1 MESEDAQRTEQSRF
15 SDPAESVSNSSF
27 SKASTE
33 QLQSE
38 EIPSVKVA
46 IPRLAPARTTGHR
59 RIRTACAACREQ
71 KAKCSEHRPC
81 LRCVSFGITCTSLE
95 SKRESRER
103 QIEELEQQVA
113 LYEELLQHLR
123 SRADVQDAELI
134 TRTLHGRSS
143 ITGPPS
149 PDPVSATHPT
159 PTHPSF
165 AVDYVEEDYHRNQQ
179 LHAFGYLGSHSEI
192 SWIRD
197 LRKEIDRATPLAEA
211 KAASP
216 GNGSKALTSVSY
228 FLDDQNLLV
237 DHSIAPYDRPSRT
250 LGDRLI
256 HLYFDAVHPS
266 FPIVGRIPFMQQY
279 ALYYSR
285 PNMRPPERWLAILN
299 LIFAL
304 GAKLQRLLAE
314 PLMEGTDG
322 PLEYFSRAQ
331 KLNFTNGQIFDHPNL
346 QQVQAEG
353 LSAFWLMSMGH
364 VNRAWR
370 TCGVSMRS
378 AIALGINLRSESK
391 DTPNFSKELR
401 YRVWW
406 SIYTLENTLSIM
418 TGRPTSA
425 ADTFCTTPLPIPYEE
440 DQFHGPVASQLLSD
454 YSVRY
459 GYMQAFSSRRHKH
472 PPSQVST
479 KPAPSVGHYL
489 ASTINEAAPSNS
501 LYFLY
506 FIDITMIMR
515 RAIDVLYAPGGSREP
530 WPEVGAAIVDLV
542 RDADAWS
549 NSLPDA
555 FQFRPMQRSKPF
567 ERQRWSLAFR
577 FYSTKITISR
587 PSLCRTDRLRPGQVQ
602 NPPLDQR
609 KNAKI
614 CVDSACDI
622 LDLLPDTPDVLWLVQ
637 LSPWWCIIHYLM
649 QSATILLI
657 ELDFCVKFDVEEA
670 AKITLMVEKAMGW
683 LLAMAADDLAAQRA
697 WEVCHS
703 LYCCISLTPADSM
716 NVTPSLSTSPEPPRS
731 NILRAMRDGL
741 QLPQSNVSLSQNTVV
756 HPTLQTM
763 YDQFVPRE
771 SSGAMFDKPGNTNDQ

>member
-1 MESEDAQRTEQSRF
+1 MESEEAQRLEQRLSSTASHF
-15 SDPAESVSNSSF
+15 SGLAEQIRSSL
-27 SKASTE
+27 SDKESTE
-33 QLQSE
+33 RLQS
-38 EIPSVKVA
+38 STLKVA
-46 IPRLAPARTTGHR
+46 IPRIAHPRTTGNR
-59 RIRTACAACREQ
+59 RIKTACVACREQ

-81 LRCVSFGITCTSLE
+81 DRCVSFGVTCTALE

-103 QIEELEQQVA
+103 QLEELEQQVA
-113 LYEELLQHLR
+113 VYEQLLQHLR
-123 SRADVQDAELI
+123 SKVDIQDADLI
-134 TRTLHGRSS
+134 TRTLHKKSS
-143 ITGPPS
+143 ITEPLS

-159 PTHPSF
+159 SSQPSF
-165 AVDYVEEDYHRNQQ
+165 AVDYVEEDYNRNHQ
-179 LHAFGYLGSHSEI
+179 LQAFGYLDKG
-192 SWIRD
+192 
-197 LRKEIDRATPLAEA
+197 TPLAET
-211 KAASP
+211 AASESRTS
-216 GNGSKALTSVSY
+216 GDGSRALISVSY
-228 FLDDQNLLV
+228 FLDDQDLLL
-237 DHSIAPYDRPSRT
+237 DQGIAPYDRPSRNV
-250 LGDRLI
+250 GDKLI
-256 HLYFDAVHPS
+256 HLYFNAVHPS

-279 ALYYSR
+279 AIYYSR
-285 PNMRPPERWLAILN
+285 PNIRPPGKWLAILN

-304 GAKLQRLLAE
+304 GSKFGHLLSE
-314 PLMEGTDG
+314 PWTKGTDG

-331 KLNFTNGQIFDHPNL
+331 RLNFTSCLLFDHPNL

-370 TCGVSMRS
+370 TCGVSIRS

-440 DQFHGPVASQLLSD
+440 DQFHGPIASHLLSD

-459 GYMQAFSSRRHKH
+459 GYMQAFCSRRHKH
-472 PPSQVST
+472 THSRVST
-479 KPAPSVGHYL
+479 NPAPSVGHYL
-489 ASTINEAAPSNS
+489 ASTVNEAAPSNA

-506 FIDITMIMR
+506 FVDITMIMR
-515 RAIDVLYAPGGSREP
+515 RAIDLLYAPGGSREP
-530 WPEVGAAIVDLV
+530 WPKVGAAIVDLV

-549 NSLPDA
+549 SSLPDV
-555 FQFRPMQRSKPF
+555 FQFRPMQKSKFF

-587 PSLCRTDRLRPGQVQ
+587 PSLCRSDRLRPHHRDS
-602 NPPLDQR
+602 PADQR

-622 LDLLPDTPDVLWLVQ
+622 LDLLPDTPDVFWLIR
-637 LSPWWCIIHYLM
+637 LSPWWCILHYLM
-649 QSATILLI
+649 QSTTILLI
-657 ELDFCVKFDVEEA
+657 ELDFCVKFDAEEA
-670 AKITLMVEKAMGW
+670 SKITMLVEKAMCW
-683 LLAMAADDLAAQRA
+683 LLAMASDNLAAQRA

-703 LYCCISLTPADSM
+703 LYRCISLTPIDST
-716 NVTPSLSTSPEPPRS
+716 NATPYGSTEPLPPQS
-731 NILRAMRDGL
+731 NILRAMQDGL
-741 QLPQSNVSLSQNTVV
+741 QLTPSHVPLSRNIVV

-771 SSGAMFDKPGNTNDQ
+771 SSGATFDKSDNSNYQ

>member
-1 MESEDAQRTEQSRF
+1 MESEDAQSLEQSRF
-15 SDPAESVSNSSF
+15 SDPAENVSSSLF
-27 SKASTE
+27 SKESTE
-33 QLQSE
+33 GLQSE
-38 EIPSVKVA
+38 EVSSSKVP
-46 IPRLAPARTTGHR
+46 IPRLAPPRTTGNR

-81 LRCVSFGITCTSLE
+81 LRCISFGITCTSLE

-123 SRADVQDAELI
+123 SRVDTHDAELI
-134 TRTLHGRSS
+134 TKTLLGTSP
-143 ITGPPS
+143 ITRPPS
-149 PDPVSATHPT
+149 PDLVSTTHST
-159 PTHPSF
+159 STQPSF

-179 LHAFGYLGSHSEI
+179 LHAFGYLGSHSEV

-197 LRKEIDRATPLAEA
+197 LRKEIDRATPSAES

-216 GNGSKALTSVSY
+216 GNGSKALTS
-228 FLDDQNLLV
+228 
-237 DHSIAPYDRPSRT
+237 
-250 LGDRLI
+250 
-256 HLYFDAVHPS
+256 
-266 FPIVGRIPFMQQY
+266 
-279 ALYYSR
+279 
-285 PNMRPPERWLAILN
+285 
-299 LIFAL
+299 
-304 GAKLQRLLAE
+304 
-314 PLMEGTDG
+314 
-322 PLEYFSRAQ
+322 YFSRAQ
-331 KLNFTNGQIFDHPNL
+331 KLNFTNGQLFDHPNL

-364 VNRAWR
+364 INRAWR
-370 TCGVSMRS
+370 TCGLSVRS

-440 DQFHGPVASQLLSD
+440 DQFHGPIASQLLSD

-459 GYMQAFSSRRHKH
+459 SYMQAFSSRRHKH

-515 RAIDVLYAPGGSREP
+515 RAIDVLYSPGGSREP
-530 WPEVGAAIVDLV
+530 WLKVGATIMDLV

-549 NSLPDA
+549 SSLPEV
-555 FQFRPMQRSKPF
+555 FQFRPMQKSRSF

-587 PSLCRTDRLRPGQVQ
+587 PSLCRTDRLRPGQFQ

-609 KNAKI
+609 KNAKV

-622 LDLLPDTPDVLWLVQ
+622 LDLLPDTPDVLWLIR

-670 AKITLMVEKAMGW
+670 AKITLLVEKAMGW
-683 LLAMAADDLAAQRA
+683 LLAMAADNLAAQRA

-703 LYCCISLTPADSM
+703 LYCCISLTPVDSM
-716 NVTPSLSTSPEPPRS
+716 MATPSASTSPVPPQS
-731 NILRAMRDGL
+731 NILRAMQDGL
-741 QLPQSNVSLSQNTVV
+741 QLTQSHVSLPQNIVV

-771 SSGAMFDKPGNTNDQ
+771 SSGAISDNPGNTNYQ